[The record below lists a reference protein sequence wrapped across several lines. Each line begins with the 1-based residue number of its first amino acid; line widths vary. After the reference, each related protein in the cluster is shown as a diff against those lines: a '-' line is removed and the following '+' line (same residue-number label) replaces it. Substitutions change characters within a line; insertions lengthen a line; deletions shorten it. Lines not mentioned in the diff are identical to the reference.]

1 MTSCQ
6 VSVKLKIGPLAAQIT
21 IKKVADR
28 KAQLLPL
35 SSEAFVAS
43 RVNRLFIIDPLWLRP
58 EGMQGRANRAGS
70 GRASGEAGYDA
81 IKETAGR
88 TNSTAT
94 AFGRRVRLL
103 PTFSSN
109 CANTPPGATRLTAW

>member
-1 MTSCQ
+1 M
-6 VSVKLKIGPLAAQIT
+6 
-21 IKKVADR
+21 ADR

-43 RVNRLFIIDPLWLRP
+43 RVNHLFIIDPLSASPRRHAGP
-58 EGMQGRANRAGS
+58 REQGREW
-70 GRASGEAGYDA
+70 RASGEAGYDA
-81 IKETAGR
+81 IKGTAGR
-88 TNSTAT
+88 TSSTAT

-109 CANTPPGATRLTAW
+109 CANTPPGATPLTAWRCPPV